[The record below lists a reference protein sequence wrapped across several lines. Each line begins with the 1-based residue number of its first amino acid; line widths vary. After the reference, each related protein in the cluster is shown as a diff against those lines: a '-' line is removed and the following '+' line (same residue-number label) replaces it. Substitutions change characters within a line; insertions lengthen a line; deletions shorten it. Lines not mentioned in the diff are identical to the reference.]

1 MQSEIADQHYPI
13 SQWEVYSRDTAPEIE
28 RRRLAM
34 ARRTPAW
41 RKFQMAIEMSQV
53 ARALTLAGLRHRYPQ
68 ADESEIRF
76 RFAEL
81 LFGPE
86 IAQDL
91 CAPPDGQ
98 ESDDP

>member
-1 MQSEIADQHYPI
+1 M
-13 SQWEVYSRDTAPEIE
+13 
-28 RRRLAM
+28 
-34 ARRTPAW
+34 PAW
-41 RKFQMAIEMSQV
+41 RKLQVAAAMSQA
-53 ARALTLAGLRHRYPQ
+53 ARALTLAGLRHRYPD
-68 ADESEIRF
+68 ADEQEIRF

-98 ESDDP
+98 ESDDLSQSDDTP